1 MGIPG
6 ENKFVGEAKFPDM
19 GQVVIWKGK
28 RAKVAGI
35 AGTKGKFTYR
45 IRVGNRYEYVPEK
58 ELSGP

>member
-1 MGIPG
+1 M
-6 ENKFVGEAKFPDM
+6 GEAKFPDM

-45 IRVGNRYEYVPEK
+45 IRVGKRYEYVPEK